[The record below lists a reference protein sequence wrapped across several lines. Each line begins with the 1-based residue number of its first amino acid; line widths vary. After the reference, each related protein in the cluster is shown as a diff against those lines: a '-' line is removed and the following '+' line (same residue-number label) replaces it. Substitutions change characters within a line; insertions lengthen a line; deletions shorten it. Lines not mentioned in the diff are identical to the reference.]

1 MFETTIEKDMETAST
16 DAELESL
23 TIKIYNKF
31 RGEFLEFIE
40 ELKKSGIAQALYNS
54 STPEET
60 VSLWA
65 KYSSENEDFFA
76 RVKAWAERRD
86 EYFDTLETFPLFE
99 KEEKL
104 DNILEIGLMI
114 FIVKDEWLLS
124 EEDIDSKLDE
134 RSNSKFIEQLTELL
148 KKSPNRILK
157 AAGWYIDYNGFETMT
172 EENIFDYC
180 PEN

>member
-23 TIKIYNKF
+23 ATKIYNKF
-31 RGEFLEFIE
+31 RSEFLEFIE

-76 RVKAWAERRD
+76 RVKTWAERRD
-86 EYFDTLETFPLFE
+86 EYFDTLEFFPMFD
-99 KEEKL
+99 KDEEL
-104 DNILEIGLMI
+104 DCILEIGLMI
-114 FIVKDEWLLS
+114 FIVKDECLLS
-124 EEDIDSKLDE
+124 EEDIDPDE
-134 RSNSKFIEQLTELL
+134 DFNSKFGEQLTELL
-148 KKSPNRILK
+148 KKSSNRILK
-157 AAGWYIDYNGFETMT
+157 AAGWYIYYTGSFDTMT
-172 EENIFDYC
+172 EGNIFDFC
-180 PEN
+180 PIN